1 MKNNCHVHTAPTDTD
16 KLSLTGE
23 KMDNPISSTIQI
35 LLLLMSLRV
44 ILRMKRRRLKRK
56 RLWVKPWLLQRGRR
70 GAYLNLCRELQSQD
84 LQSFQNF
91 ARMVPNQFKHLL
103 QMVTP
108 IIQRQN
114 TNFRDAIS
122 PGERLMITLRFL
134 ATGNGLRSY
143 FDPFK

>member
-16 KLSLTGE
+16 QLSLTGE
-23 KMDNPISSTIQI
+23 KLDDPISSTIQI

-44 ILRMKRRRLKRK
+44 ILRMKRRRIKRK
-56 RLWVKPWLLQRGRR
+56 RLWVKPWLLQQGRR

-84 LQSFQNF
+84 F

-122 PGERLMITLRFL
+122 PGERLMITIRFL

-143 FDPFK
+143 FDSFK